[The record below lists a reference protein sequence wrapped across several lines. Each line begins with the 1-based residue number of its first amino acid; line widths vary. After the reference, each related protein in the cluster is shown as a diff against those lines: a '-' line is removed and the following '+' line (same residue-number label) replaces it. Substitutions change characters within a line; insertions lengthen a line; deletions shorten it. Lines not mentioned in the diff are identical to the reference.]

1 MYAIIYSCGSS
12 SNFAFLIPLYILVEP
27 FVKGTTASTAFCL
40 LFKLW
45 TQRLTVKQLEGL
57 IDHTD
62 SP

>member
-1 MYAIIYSCGSS
+1 MVAVQTFALLTQSS
-12 SNFAFLIPLYILVEP
+12 VEP
-27 FVKGTTASTAFCL
+27 FMKGTAASTAFCL

-45 TQRLTVKQLEGL
+45 TQRLTVKQIEGI